1 MIFINKMLNQLK
13 YEESSL
19 SRGKDN
25 HPPLCLQSARGLVT
39 VGDGFDGPH
48 FKILRAHRSKWQ

>member
-1 MIFINKMLNQLK
+1 MLNQLK